1 MLKKQIGI
9 KEMSFLWRQE
19 IKVGN
24 FYPKTFGLL
33 QTQKNVIFLPLR
45 RCCVPL
51 AAKSAIKKPSK
62 RTEVVSSVTRC
73 WIKK

>member
-33 QTQKNVIFLPLR
+33 QTQKKCYFPSFAPLLR
-45 RCCVPL
+45 APGR
-51 AAKSAIKKPSK
+51 KK
-62 RTEVVSSVTRC
+62 RN
-73 WIKK
+73 